1 MTGPAPG
8 SIHSG
13 AEVAALSSSLP
24 PRESFGP
31 ESDRPCLV
39 VRLADTDP
47 KLAGW
52 LSTLPCPVIGVG
64 RGPLADACDI
74 QLDDESSLPLLV
86 SNIAE
91 TPLAAMVLVQL
102 LRMRGMLSEAAA
114 LTAESFAYATIQ
126 AGPEFRRWQSRRSIA
141 SAVAIEPGPPVVMER
156 DGGHLRLTMNR
167 PASLNAI
174 GIEMRDALVEAF
186 DMASIDPDV
195 TDILLEGRGRCFCI
209 GGDIREFGQA
219 RDPATAHWIR
229 TLRQPAASL
238 PKLRERLTVRVQ
250 GAAIGGGAEIAAF
263 ANRVVAAPDAWF
275 QLPELKYGLI
285 PGAGGTVSLPRRIG
299 RQRTAYM
306 ALSMRRISA
315 SLALSWGLVDAIEP
329 IPARQAKA
337 KAAPKAR
344 EG

>member
-1 MTGPAPG
+1 MSGKGLG

-13 AEVAALSSSLP
+13 AEIAALSSTLP

-39 VRLADTDP
+39 LRLADADP
-47 KLAGW
+47 GLASW
-52 LSTLPCPVIGVG
+52 LTTLPCPVIGIG
-64 RGPLADACDI
+64 HGPLAESCDI
-74 QLDDESSLPLLV
+74 QLDDESALPLLV
-86 SNIAE
+86 ANIAE

-102 LRMRGMLSEAAA
+102 LRTSGTLPEAEA
-114 LTAESFAYATIQ
+114 LIAESFAYATIQ

-141 SAVAIEPGPPVVMER
+141 SATMLEPGPPVMMER
-156 DGGHLRLTMNR
+156 DGGHLTLTMNR

-186 DMASIDPDV
+186 DMASIDPDIS
-195 TDILLEGRGRCFCI
+195 TILLKGRGRCFCI

-219 RDPATAHWIR
+219 SDPATAHWIR
-229 TLRQPAASL
+229 TLRLPAASL
-238 PKLRERLTVRVQ
+238 PRLRDRLTARVQ
-250 GAAIGGGAEIAAF
+250 GAAIGGGVEIAAF
-263 ANRVVAAPDAWF
+263 ARRIVATPDAWF

-315 SLALSWGLVDAIEP
+315 QVALAWGLIDAIEP
-329 IPARQAKA
+329 MAPARARANTGRKA
-337 KAAPKAR
+337 N
-344 EG
+344 